1 MLAHAHRMGEL
12 HLEVVHDRLVRDFG
26 LSGVSMSSVRIA
38 YKEGVRSAVETTS
51 KWSREIPGSGQTI
64 ASTVTLRVEPSDCGT
79 NILEFGS
86 ALPNSTELNN
96 EVLGAIS
103 EGCADAWSRG
113 PISGY
118 GLMNVKVTVLEVDL
132 ELSLI
137 NTVDA
142 IRFATSEAVNEAVSH
157 PDANAGIME
166 PVMRV
171 EVAVSDK
178 FVGAVL
184 NDLTGQR
191 RGVVLTVSGD
201 DQPGGRASGAVST
214 GRQTVEAEVPLQ
226 ELVAYTTTLRS
237 LTQGGGDF
245 TMTLARYDFAQ
256 AKVTM

>member
-1 MLAHAHRMGEL
+1 MHVHRMGEL
-12 HLEVVHDRLVRDFG
+12 HLEVIHDRLVRDFG
-26 LSGVSMSSVRIA
+26 LSGVTMSSVRIA
-38 YKEGVRSAVETTS
+38 YKEGVRSTAQATS
-51 KWSREIPGSGQTI
+51 EWSREIPGSGQTI
-64 ASTVTLRVEPSDCGT
+64 ASTVTLRVEPSGGQA

-86 ALPNSTELNN
+86 SMPSPEEMDNQ
-96 EVLGAIS
+96 VLDAIN

-118 GLMNVKVTVLEVDL
+118 GLMDVKVTVLDADL
-132 ELSLI
+132 ELSPI

-142 IRFATSEAVNEAVSH
+142 IRFATSEAVSEAVSH
-157 PDANAGIME
+157 PDASNGIME

-201 DQPGGRASGAVST
+201 DQPGTVAASV
-214 GRQTVEAEVPLQ
+214 GRQTVEAEVPLK
-226 ELVAYTTTLRS
+226 ELVAYSTALRS

-245 TMTLARYDFAQ
+245 TMTLERYDFAL
-256 AKVTM
+256 V